1 MHEPPTLSVYA
12 IVPDG
17 ALSEVTTTGG
27 ETVTIHPTGVLS
39 SPALVYSSL
48 DELDRWSR
56 ALRRSVME
64 ERFRRD
70 DAARAL
76 AEMDATLRKAGA
88 R

>member
-1 MHEPPTLSVYA
+1 MHQPPTLSVYA

-17 ALSEVTTTGG
+17 ALSELTTVGG

-39 SPALVYSSL
+39 QPALMFSSL

-56 ALRRSVME
+56 AVRRSVAE
-64 ERFRRD
+64 ERIHRD